1 MSDPAY
7 WEKVRQKALEAN
19 LPGATEDDRKKALEK
34 VKDAEQQLHRI
45 MHQRA
50 PLPDDLP
57 QQDAGRDKKS
67 MPAKTD
73 H

>member
-7 WEKVRQKALEAN
+7 WEKVRQKALEEAN
-19 LPGATEDDRKKALEK
+19 RPGATEDDRKKAMEK
-34 VKDAEQQLHRI
+34 LKGAEEQLRRI
-45 MHQRA
+45 MRQRP

-57 QQDAGRDKKS
+57 QQDAGHDKKP
-67 MPAKTD
+67 MPTD

>member
-7 WEKVRQKALEAN
+7 WEKVRQKALEEAN

-50 PLPDDLP
+50 PQP
-57 QQDAGRDKKS
+57 DKK
-67 MPAKTD
+67 PIPIQD
-73 H
+73 

>member
-7 WEKVRQKALEAN
+7 WEKVRQKALEEAN

-45 MHQRA
+45 MRQRA
-50 PLPDDLP
+50 PLAADLP
-57 QQDAGRDKKS
+57 RQDAG
-67 MPAKTD
+67 
-73 H
+73 